1 MINELLDEALNGR
14 IERAYKKQSMGG
26 DAKAKITL
34 KMEVGHDRGYPYD

>member
-1 MINELLDEALNGR
+1 MKPLMAEQREHIRSN
-14 IERAYKKQSMGG
+14 QWGG